1 MKISIIATSGYA
13 SNAKVIEA
21 NSIDEAIKRLQT
33 DKELIKSIVN
43 IATTRLDKNLIPEDF
58 VLKTYAYEEDCNY
71 TIEIY
76 DDYRE

>member
-43 IATTRLDKNLIPEDF
+43 ITTTWLDKDLIPEDF
-58 VLKTYAYEEDCNY
+58 VLKTYAYKEGCDY

-76 DDYRE
+76 DGYRE

>member
-33 DKELIKSIVN
+33 DKELVKSIVN
-43 IATTRLDKNLIPEDF
+43 ITTTWLDEDLIPGDF
-58 VLKTYAYEEDCNY
+58 VLKTYAYEEGCDY

-76 DDYRE
+76 DGYRE